1 MKFQMIHEVRDR
13 IHVRCLSAKGVL
25 FRGFDA
31 RQGAV
36 ILSRL
41 ERISGVYKVK
51 LYSASGE
58 VAITFAPDKRA
69 SLRPILLDTLA
80 YLDPNDPGLQ
90 KSSKHQADA
99 LILNRTYRNR
109 LISHVTRH
117 FACKWFLPMP
127 VRMLRAW
134 YHTLGFIRKG
144 VKSLLSGKLDVPVL
158 DATAI
163 TAAMLQNDLGTAG
176 SIMLLLGIG
185 DILEEWT
192 LKKSVHDLASHMSI
206 NVDTAWKVL
215 ENGTEIEVPLTE
227 VEKGD
232 VISVKMGSTIPLDGL
247 VTGGEALVNQA
258 SMTGESMPVRK
269 TVDGTVFAGT
279 VVEDGEIC
287 IRVTGTVG
295 DTRFD
300 RIVKI
305 IEDSEA
311 FKSNLEG
318 RANHLADRLVPWCLG
333 GTLLTYLITRNVM
346 KAMAVLMVD
355 FSCAL
360 KLSMPL
366 AVLSAMR
373 ECSTY
378 KITVKGGK
386 FLEAVAEADTI
397 VFDKTGTL
405 TKAQPTVAKIVSFND
420 QSEDELLRI
429 AACLEEHFPHS
440 MAKAVVREAV
450 NRNLVHEELHS
461 KVEYIVAHGIS
472 SKIGEKHIVIG
483 SYHFVFEDENATI
496 PEGKKEIFE
505 QLPEQY
511 SHLYM
516 AIDGVLVAVICIED
530 PLRPEAVEVIAKL
543 KKLGISKVVMMTG
556 DSDRVAS
563 AIAKKVGVDEYH
575 SEVLPED
582 KASFVEAEK
591 NAGRKVIMVGDGIND
606 SPALS
611 AADVGIAISDG
622 AEIAREIADVTVGAD
637 DLHELVT
644 LKKISN
650 GLMERIHRNYRL
662 IVGINTSLI
671 VLGVAGAFPPTTS
684 ALLHNTSTLLISL
697 KSMNNLLDE
706 KEEVTEENVAE
717 AFA

>member
-300 RIVKI
+300 RIVKM

-405 TKAQPTVAKIVSFND
+405 TLAKPKVADVICFDGYSRETV
-420 QSEDELLRI
+420 LRY

-440 MAKAVVREAV
+440 VANAIVRQAADEGIT
-450 NRNLVHEELHS
+450 HDELHS
-461 KVEYIVAHGIS
+461 KVEYIVAHGIAS
-472 SKIGEKHIVIG
+472 RVGDKRIVIG
-483 SYHFVFEDENATI
+483 SHHFIFEDEHCRV
-496 PEGKKEIFE
+496 PEGQEDLFE
-505 QLPEQY
+505 SRSPAY
-511 SHLYM
+511 SHVFMALNGVLM
-516 AIDGVLVAVICIED
+516 AIICISD
-530 PLRPEAVEVIAKL
+530 PLRPEAVEVMKAL
-543 KKLGISKVVMMTG
+543 RRVGFQNLVMMTG
-556 DSDRVAS
+556 DSKRTAENVAATLELDRFYA
-563 AIAKKVGVDEYH
+563 
-575 SEVLPED
+575 EVLPEE
-582 KASFVEAEK
+582 KAQFVKAAKAE
-591 NAGRKVIMVGDGIND
+591 GHRVVMVGDGIND

-611 AADVGIAISDG
+611 EADAGIAIAEG
-622 AEIAREIADVTVGAD
+622 ADIAREIADITISAR
-637 DLHELVT
+637 DLHQ
-644 LKKISN
+644 
-650 GLMERIHRNYRL
+650 L
-662 IVGINTSLI
+662 IVLKELSNLLMKRVNFNYDFVVSFNAALI
-671 VLGVAGAFPPTTS
+671 ALGVAGILPPATT
-684 ALLHNTSTLLISL
+684 ALLHNGSTIALSL
-697 KSMNNLLDE
+697 HSMTNL
-706 KEEVTEENVAE
+706 KKYV
-717 AFA
+717 

>member
-1 MKFQMIHEVRDR
+1 MIHEVRDR

-134 YHTLGFIRKG
+134 DHTLGFIRKG

-405 TKAQPTVAKIVSFND
+405 TLAKPKVADVICFDGYSRETV
-420 QSEDELLRI
+420 LRY

-440 MAKAVVREAV
+440 VANAIVRQAADEGIT
-450 NRNLVHEELHS
+450 HDELHS
-461 KVEYIVAHGIS
+461 KVEYIVAHGIAS
-472 SKIGEKHIVIG
+472 RVGDKRIVIG
-483 SYHFVFEDENATI
+483 SHHFIFEDEHCRV
-496 PEGKKEIFE
+496 PEGQEDLFE
-505 QLPEQY
+505 SRSPAY
-511 SHLYM
+511 SHVFMALNGVLM
-516 AIDGVLVAVICIED
+516 AIICISD
-530 PLRPEAVEVIAKL
+530 PLRPEAVEVMKAL
-543 KKLGISKVVMMTG
+543 RRVGFQNLVMMTG
-556 DSDRVAS
+556 DSKRTAENVAATLELDRFYA
-563 AIAKKVGVDEYH
+563 
-575 SEVLPED
+575 EVLPEE
-582 KASFVEAEK
+582 KAQFVKAAKAE
-591 NAGRKVIMVGDGIND
+591 GHRVVMVGDGIND

-611 AADVGIAISDG
+611 EADAGIAIAEG
-622 AEIAREIADVTVGAD
+622 ADIAREIADITISAR
-637 DLHELVT
+637 DLHQ
-644 LKKISN
+644 
-650 GLMERIHRNYRL
+650 L
-662 IVGINTSLI
+662 IVLKELSNLLMKRVNFNYDFVVSFNAALI
-671 VLGVAGAFPPTTS
+671 ALGVAGILPPATT
-684 ALLHNTSTLLISL
+684 ALLHNGSTIALSL
-697 KSMNNLLDE
+697 HSMTNL
-706 KEEVTEENVAE
+706 KKFV
-717 AFA
+717 

>member
-227 VEKGD
+227 VKKGD

-405 TKAQPTVAKIVSFND
+405 TLAKPKVADVICFDGYSRETV
-420 QSEDELLRI
+420 LRY

-440 MAKAVVREAV
+440 VANAIVRQAADEGIT
-450 NRNLVHEELHS
+450 HDELHS
-461 KVEYIVAHGIS
+461 KVEYIVAHGIAS
-472 SKIGEKHIVIG
+472 RVGDKRIVIG
-483 SYHFVFEDENATI
+483 SHHFIFEDEHCRV
-496 PEGKKEIFE
+496 PEGQEDLFE
-505 QLPEQY
+505 SRSPAY
-511 SHLYM
+511 SHVFMALNGVLM
-516 AIDGVLVAVICIED
+516 AIICISD
-530 PLRPEAVEVIAKL
+530 PLRPEAVEVMKAL
-543 KKLGISKVVMMTG
+543 RRVGFQNLVMMTG
-556 DSDRVAS
+556 DSKRTAENVAATLELDRFYA
-563 AIAKKVGVDEYH
+563 
-575 SEVLPED
+575 EVLPEE
-582 KASFVEAEK
+582 KAQFVKAAKAE
-591 NAGRKVIMVGDGIND
+591 GHRVVMVGDGIND

-611 AADVGIAISDG
+611 EADAGIAIAEG
-622 AEIAREIADVTVGAD
+622 ADIAREIADITISAR
-637 DLHELVT
+637 DLHQ
-644 LKKISN
+644 
-650 GLMERIHRNYRL
+650 L
-662 IVGINTSLI
+662 IVLKELSNLLMKRVNFNYDFVVSFNAALI
-671 VLGVAGAFPPTTS
+671 ALGVAGILPPATT
-684 ALLHNTSTLLISL
+684 ALLHNGSTIALSL
-697 KSMNNLLDE
+697 HSMTNL
-706 KEEVTEENVAE
+706 KKFV
-717 AFA
+717 

>member
-13 IHVRCLSAKGVL
+13 IHVRCLSAKGVV

-69 SLRPILLDTLA
+69 FLRPILLDTLA

-158 DATAI
+158 DAAAI

-300 RIVKI
+300 RIVKM

-405 TKAQPTVAKIVSFND
+405 TLAKPKVADVICFDGYSRETV
-420 QSEDELLRI
+420 LRY

-440 MAKAVVREAV
+440 VANAIVRQAADEGIT
-450 NRNLVHEELHS
+450 HDELHS
-461 KVEYIVAHGIS
+461 KVEYIVAHGIAS
-472 SKIGEKHIVIG
+472 RVGDKRIVIG
-483 SYHFVFEDENATI
+483 SHHFIFEDEHCRV
-496 PEGKKEIFE
+496 PEGQEDLFE
-505 QLPEQY
+505 SRSPAY
-511 SHLYM
+511 SHVFMALNGVLM
-516 AIDGVLVAVICIED
+516 AIICISD
-530 PLRPEAVEVIAKL
+530 PLRPEAVEVMKAL
-543 KKLGISKVVMMTG
+543 RRVGFQDLVMMTG
-556 DSDRVAS
+556 DSKRTAENVA
-563 AIAKKVGVDEYH
+563 ATLGLDQFYA
-575 SEVLPED
+575 EVLPEE
-582 KASFVEAEK
+582 KAQFVKAAK
-591 NAGRKVIMVGDGIND
+591 ADGHRVVMVGDGIND

-611 AADVGIAISDG
+611 EADAGIAIAEG
-622 AEIAREIADVTVGAD
+622 ADIAREIADITISAR
-637 DLHELVT
+637 DLHQ
-644 LKKISN
+644 
-650 GLMERIHRNYRL
+650 L
-662 IVGINTSLI
+662 IVLKELSNLLMKRVNFNYDFVVSFNAALI
-671 VLGVAGAFPPTTS
+671 ALGVAGILPPATT
-684 ALLHNTSTLLISL
+684 ALLHNGSTIALSL
-697 KSMNNLLDE
+697 HSMTNL
-706 KEEVTEENVAE
+706 KEFV
-717 AFA
+717 

>member
-1 MKFQMIHEVRDR
+1 MIHEVRDR

-378 KITVKGGK
+378 TITVKGGK

-405 TKAQPTVAKIVSFND
+405 TLAKPKVADVICFDGYSRETV
-420 QSEDELLRI
+420 LRY

-440 MAKAVVREAV
+440 VANAIVRQAADEGIT
-450 NRNLVHEELHS
+450 HDELHS
-461 KVEYIVAHGIS
+461 KVEYIVAHGIAS
-472 SKIGEKHIVIG
+472 RVGDKRIVIG
-483 SYHFVFEDENATI
+483 SHHFIFEDEHCRV
-496 PEGKKEIFE
+496 PEGQEDLFE
-505 QLPEQY
+505 SRSPAY
-511 SHLYM
+511 SHVFMALNGVLM
-516 AIDGVLVAVICIED
+516 AIICISD
-530 PLRPEAVEVIAKL
+530 PLRPEAVEVMKAL
-543 KKLGISKVVMMTG
+543 RRVGFQNLVMMTG
-556 DSDRVAS
+556 DSKRTAENVAATLELDRFYA
-563 AIAKKVGVDEYH
+563 
-575 SEVLPED
+575 EVLPEE
-582 KASFVEAEK
+582 KAQFVKAAKAE
-591 NAGRKVIMVGDGIND
+591 GHRVVMVGDGIND

-611 AADVGIAISDG
+611 EADAGIAIAEG
-622 AEIAREIADVTVGAD
+622 ADIAREIADITISAR
-637 DLHELVT
+637 DLHQ
-644 LKKISN
+644 
-650 GLMERIHRNYRL
+650 L
-662 IVGINTSLI
+662 IVLKELSNLLMKRVNFNYDFVVSFNAALI
-671 VLGVAGAFPPTTS
+671 ALGVAGILPPATT
-684 ALLHNTSTLLISL
+684 ALLHNGSTIALSL
-697 KSMNNLLDE
+697 HSMTNL
-706 KEEVTEENVAE
+706 KKFV
-717 AFA
+717 

>member
-192 LKKSVHDLASHMSI
+192 LKKSIHDLASHMSI

-405 TKAQPTVAKIVSFND
+405 TLAKPKVADVICFDGYSRETV
-420 QSEDELLRI
+420 LRY

-440 MAKAVVREAV
+440 VANAIVRQAADEGIT
-450 NRNLVHEELHS
+450 HDELHS
-461 KVEYIVAHGIS
+461 KVEYIVAHGIAS
-472 SKIGEKHIVIG
+472 RVGDKRIVIG
-483 SYHFVFEDENATI
+483 SHHFIFEDEHCRV
-496 PEGKKEIFE
+496 PEGQEDLFE
-505 QLPEQY
+505 SRSPAY
-511 SHLYM
+511 SHVFMALNGVLM
-516 AIDGVLVAVICIED
+516 AIICISD
-530 PLRPEAVEVIAKL
+530 PLRPEAVEVMKAL
-543 KKLGISKVVMMTG
+543 RRVGFQNLVMMTG
-556 DSDRVAS
+556 DSKRTAENVAATLELDRFYA
-563 AIAKKVGVDEYH
+563 
-575 SEVLPED
+575 EVLPEE
-582 KASFVEAEK
+582 KAQFVKAAKAE
-591 NAGRKVIMVGDGIND
+591 GHRVVMVGDGIND

-611 AADVGIAISDG
+611 EADAGIAIAEG
-622 AEIAREIADVTVGAD
+622 ADIAREIADITISAR
-637 DLHELVT
+637 DLHQ
-644 LKKISN
+644 
-650 GLMERIHRNYRL
+650 L
-662 IVGINTSLI
+662 IVLKELSNLLMKRVNFNYDFVVSFNAALI
-671 VLGVAGAFPPTTS
+671 ALGVAGILPPATT
-684 ALLHNTSTLLISL
+684 ALLHNGSTIALSL
-697 KSMNNLLDE
+697 HSMTNL
-706 KEEVTEENVAE
+706 KKFV
-717 AFA
+717 

>member
-279 VVEDGEIC
+279 VLEDGEIC

-405 TKAQPTVAKIVSFND
+405 TLAKPKVADVVCFDGYSRETV
-420 QSEDELLRI
+420 LRY

-440 MAKAVVREAV
+440 VANAIVRQAADEGIT
-450 NRNLVHEELHS
+450 HDELHS
-461 KVEYIVAHGIS
+461 KVEYIVAHGIAS
-472 SKIGEKHIVIG
+472 RVGDKRIVIG
-483 SYHFVFEDENATI
+483 SHHFIFEDEHCRV
-496 PEGKKEIFE
+496 PEGQEDLFE
-505 QLPEQY
+505 SRSPAY
-511 SHLYM
+511 SHVFMALNGVLM
-516 AIDGVLVAVICIED
+516 AIICISD
-530 PLRPEAVEVIAKL
+530 PLRPEAVEVMKAL
-543 KKLGISKVVMMTG
+543 RRVGFQNLVMMTG
-556 DSDRVAS
+556 DSKRTAENVAATLELDRFYA
-563 AIAKKVGVDEYH
+563 
-575 SEVLPED
+575 EVLPEE
-582 KASFVEAEK
+582 KAQFVKAAKAE
-591 NAGRKVIMVGDGIND
+591 GHRVVMVGDGIND

-611 AADVGIAISDG
+611 EADAGIAIAEG
-622 AEIAREIADVTVGAD
+622 ADIAREIADITISAR
-637 DLHELVT
+637 DLHQ
-644 LKKISN
+644 
-650 GLMERIHRNYRL
+650 L
-662 IVGINTSLI
+662 IVLKELSNLLMKRVNFNYDFVVSFNAALI
-671 VLGVAGAFPPTTS
+671 ALGVAGILPPATT
-684 ALLHNTSTLLISL
+684 ALLHNGSTIALSL
-697 KSMNNLLDE
+697 HSMTNL
-706 KEEVTEENVAE
+706 KKFV
-717 AFA
+717 

>member
-405 TKAQPTVAKIVSFND
+405 TLAKPKVADVICFDGYSRETV
-420 QSEDELLRI
+420 LRY

-440 MAKAVVREAV
+440 VANAIVRQAADEGIT
-450 NRNLVHEELHS
+450 HDELHG
-461 KVEYIVAHGIS
+461 KVEYIVAHGIAS
-472 SKIGEKHIVIG
+472 RVGDKRIVIG
-483 SYHFVFEDENATI
+483 SHHFIFEDEHCRV
-496 PEGKKEIFE
+496 PEGQEDLFE
-505 QLPEQY
+505 SRSPAY
-511 SHLYM
+511 SHVFMALNGVLM
-516 AIDGVLVAVICIED
+516 AIICISD
-530 PLRPEAVEVIAKL
+530 PLRPEAVEVMKAL
-543 KKLGISKVVMMTG
+543 RRVGFQNLVMMTG
-556 DSDRVAS
+556 DSKRTAENVAATLELDRFYA
-563 AIAKKVGVDEYH
+563 
-575 SEVLPED
+575 EVLPEE
-582 KASFVEAEK
+582 KAQFVKAAKAE
-591 NAGRKVIMVGDGIND
+591 GHRVVMVGDGIND

-611 AADVGIAISDG
+611 EADAGIAIAEG
-622 AEIAREIADVTVGAD
+622 ADIAREIADITISAR
-637 DLHELVT
+637 DLHQ
-644 LKKISN
+644 
-650 GLMERIHRNYRL
+650 L
-662 IVGINTSLI
+662 IVLKELSNLLMKRVNFNYDFVVSFNAALI
-671 VLGVAGAFPPTTS
+671 ALGVAGILPPATT
-684 ALLHNTSTLLISL
+684 ALLHNGSTIALSL
-697 KSMNNLLDE
+697 HSMTNL
-706 KEEVTEENVAE
+706 KKFV
-717 AFA
+717 

>member
-99 LILNRTYRNR
+99 LIPNRTYRNR

-300 RIVKI
+300 RIVKM

-405 TKAQPTVAKIVSFND
+405 TLAKPKVADVICFDGYSRETV
-420 QSEDELLRI
+420 LRY

-440 MAKAVVREAV
+440 VANAIVRQAADEGIT
-450 NRNLVHEELHS
+450 HDELHS
-461 KVEYIVAHGIS
+461 KVEYIVAHGIAS
-472 SKIGEKHIVIG
+472 RVGDKRIVIG
-483 SYHFVFEDENATI
+483 SHHFIFEDEHCRV
-496 PEGKKEIFE
+496 PEGQEDLFE
-505 QLPEQY
+505 SRSPAY
-511 SHLYM
+511 SHVFMALNGVLM
-516 AIDGVLVAVICIED
+516 AIICISD
-530 PLRPEAVEVIAKL
+530 PLRPEAVEVMKAL
-543 KKLGISKVVMMTG
+543 RRVGFQNLVMMTG
-556 DSDRVAS
+556 DSKRTAENVA
-563 AIAKKVGVDEYH
+563 ATLELDQFYA
-575 SEVLPED
+575 EVLPEE
-582 KASFVEAEK
+582 KAQFVKAAKAE
-591 NAGRKVIMVGDGIND
+591 GHRVVMVGDGIND

-611 AADVGIAISDG
+611 EADAGIAIAEG
-622 AEIAREIADVTVGAD
+622 ADIAREIADITISAR
-637 DLHELVT
+637 DLHQ
-644 LKKISN
+644 
-650 GLMERIHRNYRL
+650 L
-662 IVGINTSLI
+662 IVLKELSNLLMKRVNFNYDFVVSFNAALI
-671 VLGVAGAFPPTTS
+671 ALGVAGILPPATT
-684 ALLHNTSTLLISL
+684 ALLHNGSTIALSL
-697 KSMNNLLDE
+697 HSMTNL
-706 KEEVTEENVAE
+706 KKFV
-717 AFA
+717 

>member
-405 TKAQPTVAKIVSFND
+405 TLAKPKVADVICFDGYSRETV
-420 QSEDELLRI
+420 LRY

-440 MAKAVVREAV
+440 VANAIVRQAADEGIT
-450 NRNLVHEELHS
+450 HDELHS
-461 KVEYIVAHGIS
+461 KVEYIVAHGIAS
-472 SKIGEKHIVIG
+472 RVGDKRIVIG
-483 SYHFVFEDENATI
+483 SHHFIFEDEHCRV
-496 PEGKKEIFE
+496 PEGQEDLFE
-505 QLPEQY
+505 SGSPAY
-511 SHLYM
+511 SHVFMALNGVLM
-516 AIDGVLVAVICIED
+516 AIICISD
-530 PLRPEAVEVIAKL
+530 PLRPEAVEVMKAL
-543 KKLGISKVVMMTG
+543 RRVGFQNLVMMTG
-556 DSDRVAS
+556 DSKRTAENVAATLELDRFYA
-563 AIAKKVGVDEYH
+563 
-575 SEVLPED
+575 EVLPEE
-582 KASFVEAEK
+582 KAQFVKAAKAE
-591 NAGRKVIMVGDGIND
+591 GHRVVMVGDGIND

-611 AADVGIAISDG
+611 EADAGIAIAEG
-622 AEIAREIADVTVGAD
+622 ADIAREIADITISAR
-637 DLHELVT
+637 DLHQ
-644 LKKISN
+644 
-650 GLMERIHRNYRL
+650 L
-662 IVGINTSLI
+662 IVLKELSNLLMKRVNFNYDFVVSFNAALI
-671 VLGVAGAFPPTTS
+671 ALGVAGILPPATT
-684 ALLHNTSTLLISL
+684 ALLHNGSTIALSL
-697 KSMNNLLDE
+697 HSMTNL
-706 KEEVTEENVAE
+706 KKFV
-717 AFA
+717 

>member
-1 MKFQMIHEVRDR
+1 MIHEVRDR

-405 TKAQPTVAKIVSFND
+405 TLAKPKVADVICFDGYSRETV
-420 QSEDELLRI
+420 LRY

-440 MAKAVVREAV
+440 VANAIVRQAADEGIT
-450 NRNLVHEELHS
+450 HDELHS
-461 KVEYIVAHGIS
+461 KVEYIVAHGIAS
-472 SKIGEKHIVIG
+472 RVGDKRIVIG
-483 SYHFVFEDENATI
+483 SHHFIFEDEHCRV
-496 PEGKKEIFE
+496 PEGQEDLFE
-505 QLPEQY
+505 SRSPAY
-511 SHLYM
+511 SHVFMALNGVLM
-516 AIDGVLVAVICIED
+516 AIICISD
-530 PLRPEAVEVIAKL
+530 PLRPEAVEVMKAL
-543 KKLGISKVVMMTG
+543 RRVGFQNLVMMTG
-556 DSDRVAS
+556 DSKRTAENVAATLELDRFYA
-563 AIAKKVGVDEYH
+563 
-575 SEVLPED
+575 EVLPEE
-582 KASFVEAEK
+582 KAQFVKAAKAE
-591 NAGRKVIMVGDGIND
+591 GHRVVMVGDGIND

-611 AADVGIAISDG
+611 EADAGIAIAEG
-622 AEIAREIADVTVGAD
+622 ADIAREIADITISAR
-637 DLHELVT
+637 DLHQ
-644 LKKISN
+644 
-650 GLMERIHRNYRL
+650 L
-662 IVGINTSLI
+662 IVLKELSNLLMKRVNFNYDFVVSFNAALI
-671 VLGVAGAFPPTTS
+671 ALGVAGILPPATT
-684 ALLHNTSTLLISL
+684 ALLHNESTIALSL
-697 KSMNNLLDE
+697 HSMTNL
-706 KEEVTEENVAE
+706 KKFV
-717 AFA
+717 

>member
-1 MKFQMIHEVRDR
+1 MIHEVRDR

-405 TKAQPTVAKIVSFND
+405 TLAKLKVADVICFDGYSRETV
-420 QSEDELLRI
+420 LRY

-440 MAKAVVREAV
+440 VANAIVRQAADEGIT
-450 NRNLVHEELHS
+450 HDELHS
-461 KVEYIVAHGIS
+461 KVEYIVAHGIAS
-472 SKIGEKHIVIG
+472 RVGDKRIVIG
-483 SYHFVFEDENATI
+483 SHHFIFEDEHCRV
-496 PEGKKEIFE
+496 PEGQEDLFE
-505 QLPEQY
+505 SRSPAY
-511 SHLYM
+511 SHVFMALNGVLM
-516 AIDGVLVAVICIED
+516 AIICISD
-530 PLRPEAVEVIAKL
+530 PLRPEAVEVMKAL
-543 KKLGISKVVMMTG
+543 RRVGFQNLVMMTG
-556 DSDRVAS
+556 DSKRTAENVAATLELDRFYA
-563 AIAKKVGVDEYH
+563 
-575 SEVLPED
+575 EVLPEE
-582 KASFVEAEK
+582 KAQFVKAAKAE
-591 NAGRKVIMVGDGIND
+591 GHRVVMVGDGIND

-611 AADVGIAISDG
+611 EADAGIAIAEG
-622 AEIAREIADVTVGAD
+622 ADIAREIADITISAR
-637 DLHELVT
+637 DLHQ
-644 LKKISN
+644 
-650 GLMERIHRNYRL
+650 L
-662 IVGINTSLI
+662 IVLKELSNLLMKRVNFNYDFVVSFNAALI
-671 VLGVAGAFPPTTS
+671 ALGVAGILPPATT
-684 ALLHNTSTLLISL
+684 ALLHNGSTIALSL
-697 KSMNNLLDE
+697 HSMTNL
-706 KEEVTEENVAE
+706 KKFV
-717 AFA
+717 

>member
-405 TKAQPTVAKIVSFND
+405 TLAKPKVADVICFDGYSRETV
-420 QSEDELLRI
+420 LRY

-440 MAKAVVREAV
+440 VANAIVRQAADEGIT
-450 NRNLVHEELHS
+450 HDELHS
-461 KVEYIVAHGIS
+461 KVEYIVAHGIAS
-472 SKIGEKHIVIG
+472 RVGDKRIVIG
-483 SYHFVFEDENATI
+483 SHHFIFEDEHCRV
-496 PEGKKEIFE
+496 PEGQEDLFE
-505 QLPEQY
+505 SRSPAY
-511 SHLYM
+511 SHVFMALNGVLM
-516 AIDGVLVAVICIED
+516 AIICISD
-530 PLRPEAVEVIAKL
+530 PLRPEAVEVMKAL
-543 KKLGISKVVMMTG
+543 RRVGFQNLVMMTG
-556 DSDRVAS
+556 DSKRTAENVA
-563 AIAKKVGVDEYH
+563 ATLELDQFYA
-575 SEVLPED
+575 EVLPEE
-582 KASFVEAEK
+582 KAQFVKAAKAE
-591 NAGRKVIMVGDGIND
+591 GHRVVMVGDGIND

-611 AADVGIAISDG
+611 EADAGIAIAEG
-622 AEIAREIADVTVGAD
+622 ADIAREIADITISAR
-637 DLHELVT
+637 DLHQ
-644 LKKISN
+644 
-650 GLMERIHRNYRL
+650 L
-662 IVGINTSLI
+662 IVLKELSNLLMKRVNFNYDFVVSFNAALI
-671 VLGVAGAFPPTTS
+671 ALGVAGILPPATT
-684 ALLHNTSTLLISL
+684 ALLHNGSTIALSL
-697 KSMNNLLDE
+697 HSMTNL
-706 KEEVTEENVAE
+706 KKFV
-717 AFA
+717 

>member
-1 MKFQMIHEVRDR
+1 MIHEVRDR

-192 LKKSVHDLASHMSI
+192 LKKSLHDLASHMSI

-405 TKAQPTVAKIVSFND
+405 TLAKPKVADVICFDGYSRETV
-420 QSEDELLRI
+420 LRY

-440 MAKAVVREAV
+440 VANAIVRQAADEGIT
-450 NRNLVHEELHS
+450 HDELHS
-461 KVEYIVAHGIS
+461 KVEYIVAHGIAS
-472 SKIGEKHIVIG
+472 RVGDKRIVIG
-483 SYHFVFEDENATI
+483 SHHFIFEDEHCRV
-496 PEGKKEIFE
+496 PEGQEDLFE
-505 QLPEQY
+505 SRSPAY
-511 SHLYM
+511 SHVFMALNGVLM
-516 AIDGVLVAVICIED
+516 AIICISD
-530 PLRPEAVEVIAKL
+530 PLRPEAVEVMKAL
-543 KKLGISKVVMMTG
+543 RRVGFQNLVMMTG
-556 DSDRVAS
+556 DSKRTAENVAATLELDRFYA
-563 AIAKKVGVDEYH
+563 
-575 SEVLPED
+575 EVLPEE
-582 KASFVEAEK
+582 KAQFVKAAKAE
-591 NAGRKVIMVGDGIND
+591 GHRVVMVGDGIND

-611 AADVGIAISDG
+611 EADAGIAIAEG
-622 AEIAREIADVTVGAD
+622 ADIAREIADITISAR
-637 DLHELVT
+637 DLHQ
-644 LKKISN
+644 
-650 GLMERIHRNYRL
+650 L
-662 IVGINTSLI
+662 IVLKELSNLLMKRVNFNYDFVVSFNAALI
-671 VLGVAGAFPPTTS
+671 ALGVAGILPPATT
-684 ALLHNTSTLLISL
+684 ALLHNGSTIALSL
-697 KSMNNLLDE
+697 HSMTNL
-706 KEEVTEENVAE
+706 KKFV
-717 AFA
+717 

>member
-192 LKKSVHDLASHMSI
+192 LKKSVHDLASHMSV

-279 VVEDGEIC
+279 VLEDGEIC

-405 TKAQPTVAKIVSFND
+405 TLAKPKVADVICFDGYSRETV
-420 QSEDELLRI
+420 LRY

-440 MAKAVVREAV
+440 VANAIVRQAADEGIT
-450 NRNLVHEELHS
+450 HDELHS
-461 KVEYIVAHGIS
+461 KVEYIVAHGIAS
-472 SKIGEKHIVIG
+472 RVGDKRIVIG
-483 SYHFVFEDENATI
+483 SHHFIFEDEHCRV
-496 PEGKKEIFE
+496 PEGQEDLFE
-505 QLPEQY
+505 SRSPAY
-511 SHLYM
+511 SHVFMALNGVLM
-516 AIDGVLVAVICIED
+516 AIICISD
-530 PLRPEAVEVIAKL
+530 PLRPEAVEVMKAL
-543 KKLGISKVVMMTG
+543 RRVGFQNLVMMTG
-556 DSDRVAS
+556 DSKRTAENVAATLELDRFYA
-563 AIAKKVGVDEYH
+563 
-575 SEVLPED
+575 EVLPEE
-582 KASFVEAEK
+582 KAQFVKAAKAE
-591 NAGRKVIMVGDGIND
+591 GHRVVMVGDGIND

-611 AADVGIAISDG
+611 EADAGIAIAEG
-622 AEIAREIADVTVGAD
+622 ADIAREIADITISAR
-637 DLHELVT
+637 DLHQ
-644 LKKISN
+644 
-650 GLMERIHRNYRL
+650 L
-662 IVGINTSLI
+662 IVLKELSNLLMKRVNFNYDFVVSFNAALI
-671 VLGVAGAFPPTTS
+671 ALGVAGILPPATT
-684 ALLHNTSTLLISL
+684 ALLHNGSTIALSL
-697 KSMNNLLDE
+697 HSMTNL
-706 KEEVTEENVAE
+706 KKFV
-717 AFA
+717 

>member
-405 TKAQPTVAKIVSFND
+405 TLAKPKVADVICFDGYSRETV
-420 QSEDELLRI
+420 LRY

-440 MAKAVVREAV
+440 VANAIVRQAADEGIT
-450 NRNLVHEELHS
+450 HDELHS
-461 KVEYIVAHGIS
+461 KVEYIVAHGIAS
-472 SKIGEKHIVIG
+472 RVGDKRIVIG
-483 SYHFVFEDENATI
+483 SHHFIFEDEHCRV
-496 PEGKKEIFE
+496 PEGQEDLFE
-505 QLPEQY
+505 SRSPAY
-511 SHLYM
+511 SHVFMALNGVLM
-516 AIDGVLVAVICIED
+516 AIICISD
-530 PLRPEAVEVIAKL
+530 PLRPEAVEVMKAL
-543 KKLGISKVVMMTG
+543 RRVGFQNLVMMTG
-556 DSDRVAS
+556 DSKRTAENVAATLELDRFYA
-563 AIAKKVGVDEYH
+563 
-575 SEVLPED
+575 EVLPEE
-582 KASFVEAEK
+582 KAQFVKAAKAE
-591 NAGRKVIMVGDGIND
+591 GPRVVMVGDGIND

-611 AADVGIAISDG
+611 EADAGIAIAEG
-622 AEIAREIADVTVGAD
+622 ADIAREIADITISAR
-637 DLHELVT
+637 DLHQ
-644 LKKISN
+644 
-650 GLMERIHRNYRL
+650 L
-662 IVGINTSLI
+662 IVLKELSNLLMKRVNFNYDFVVSFNAALI
-671 VLGVAGAFPPTTS
+671 ALGVAGILPPATT
-684 ALLHNTSTLLISL
+684 ALLHNGSTIALSL
-697 KSMNNLLDE
+697 HSMTNL
-706 KEEVTEENVAE
+706 KKFV
-717 AFA
+717 

>member
-1 MKFQMIHEVRDR
+1 MIHEVRDR

-206 NVDTAWKVL
+206 NVDAAWKVL

-405 TKAQPTVAKIVSFND
+405 TLAKPKVADVICFDGYSRETV
-420 QSEDELLRI
+420 LRY

-440 MAKAVVREAV
+440 VANAIVRQAADEGIT
-450 NRNLVHEELHS
+450 HDELHS
-461 KVEYIVAHGIS
+461 KVEYIVAHGIAS
-472 SKIGEKHIVIG
+472 RVGDKRIVIG
-483 SYHFVFEDENATI
+483 SHHFIFEDEHCRV
-496 PEGKKEIFE
+496 PEGQEDLFE
-505 QLPEQY
+505 SRSPAY
-511 SHLYM
+511 SHVFMALNGVLM
-516 AIDGVLVAVICIED
+516 AIICISD
-530 PLRPEAVEVIAKL
+530 PLRPEAVEVMKAL
-543 KKLGISKVVMMTG
+543 RRVGFQNLVMMTG
-556 DSDRVAS
+556 DSKRTAENVAATLELDRFYA
-563 AIAKKVGVDEYH
+563 
-575 SEVLPED
+575 EVLPEE
-582 KASFVEAEK
+582 KAQFVKAAKAE
-591 NAGRKVIMVGDGIND
+591 GHRVVMVGDGIND

-611 AADVGIAISDG
+611 EADAGIAIAEG
-622 AEIAREIADVTVGAD
+622 ADIAREIADITISAR
-637 DLHELVT
+637 DLHQ
-644 LKKISN
+644 
-650 GLMERIHRNYRL
+650 L
-662 IVGINTSLI
+662 IVLKELSNLLMKRVNFNYDFVVSFNAALI
-671 VLGVAGAFPPTTS
+671 ALGVAGILPPATT
-684 ALLHNTSTLLISL
+684 ALLHNGSTIALSL
-697 KSMNNLLDE
+697 HSMTNL
-706 KEEVTEENVAE
+706 KKFV
-717 AFA
+717 

>member
-279 VVEDGEIC
+279 VLEDGEIC

-318 RANHLADRLVPWCLG
+318 RANHLADRLVSWCLG

-405 TKAQPTVAKIVSFND
+405 TLAKPKVADVICFDGYSRETV
-420 QSEDELLRI
+420 LRY

-440 MAKAVVREAV
+440 VANAIVRQAADEGIT
-450 NRNLVHEELHS
+450 HDELHS
-461 KVEYIVAHGIS
+461 KVEYIVAHGIAS
-472 SKIGEKHIVIG
+472 RVGDKRIVIG
-483 SYHFVFEDENATI
+483 SHHFIFEDEHCRV
-496 PEGKKEIFE
+496 PEGQEDLFE
-505 QLPEQY
+505 SRSPAY
-511 SHLYM
+511 SHVFMALNGVLM
-516 AIDGVLVAVICIED
+516 AIICISD
-530 PLRPEAVEVIAKL
+530 PLRPEAVEVMKAL
-543 KKLGISKVVMMTG
+543 RRVGFQNLVMMTG
-556 DSDRVAS
+556 DSKRTAENVAATLELDRFYA
-563 AIAKKVGVDEYH
+563 
-575 SEVLPED
+575 EVLPEE
-582 KASFVEAEK
+582 KAQFVKAAKAE
-591 NAGRKVIMVGDGIND
+591 GHRVVMVGDGIND

-611 AADVGIAISDG
+611 EADAGIAIAEG
-622 AEIAREIADVTVGAD
+622 ADIAREIADITISAR
-637 DLHELVT
+637 DLHQ
-644 LKKISN
+644 
-650 GLMERIHRNYRL
+650 L
-662 IVGINTSLI
+662 IVLKELSNLLMKRVNFNYDFVVSFNAALI
-671 VLGVAGAFPPTTS
+671 ALGVAGILPPATT
-684 ALLHNTSTLLISL
+684 ALLHNGSTIALSL
-697 KSMNNLLDE
+697 HSMTNL
-706 KEEVTEENVAE
+706 KKFV
-717 AFA
+717 

>member
-1 MKFQMIHEVRDR
+1 MIHEVRDR

-144 VKSLLSGKLDVPVL
+144 VKSFLSGKLDVPVL

-300 RIVKI
+300 RIVKM

-405 TKAQPTVAKIVSFND
+405 TLAKPKVADVICFDGYSRETV
-420 QSEDELLRI
+420 LRY

-440 MAKAVVREAV
+440 VANAIVRQAADEGIT
-450 NRNLVHEELHS
+450 HDELHS
-461 KVEYIVAHGIS
+461 KVEYIVAHGIAS
-472 SKIGEKHIVIG
+472 RVGDKRIVIG
-483 SYHFVFEDENATI
+483 SHHFIFEDEHCRV
-496 PEGKKEIFE
+496 PEGQEDLFE
-505 QLPEQY
+505 SRSPAY
-511 SHLYM
+511 SHVFMALNGVLM
-516 AIDGVLVAVICIED
+516 AIICISD
-530 PLRPEAVEVIAKL
+530 PLRPEAVEVMKAL
-543 KKLGISKVVMMTG
+543 RRVGFQNLVMMTG
-556 DSDRVAS
+556 DSKRTAENVA
-563 AIAKKVGVDEYH
+563 ATLELDQFYA
-575 SEVLPED
+575 EVLPEE
-582 KASFVEAEK
+582 KAQFVKAAKAE
-591 NAGRKVIMVGDGIND
+591 GHRVVMVGDGIND

-611 AADVGIAISDG
+611 EADAGIAIAEG
-622 AEIAREIADVTVGAD
+622 ADIAREIADITISAR
-637 DLHELVT
+637 DLHQ
-644 LKKISN
+644 
-650 GLMERIHRNYRL
+650 L
-662 IVGINTSLI
+662 IVLKELSNLLMKRVNFNYDFVVSFNAALI
-671 VLGVAGAFPPTTS
+671 ALGVAGILPPATT
-684 ALLHNTSTLLISL
+684 ALLHNGSTIALSL
-697 KSMNNLLDE
+697 HSMTNL
-706 KEEVTEENVAE
+706 KKFV
-717 AFA
+717 

>member
-1 MKFQMIHEVRDR
+1 MKFQMIHEVRDW

-405 TKAQPTVAKIVSFND
+405 TLAKPKVADVICFDGYSRETV
-420 QSEDELLRI
+420 LRY

-440 MAKAVVREAV
+440 VANAIVRQAADEGIT
-450 NRNLVHEELHS
+450 HDELHS
-461 KVEYIVAHGIS
+461 KVEYIVAHGIAS
-472 SKIGEKHIVIG
+472 RVGDKRIVIG
-483 SYHFVFEDENATI
+483 SHHFIFEDEHCRV
-496 PEGKKEIFE
+496 PEGQEDLFE
-505 QLPEQY
+505 SRSPAY
-511 SHLYM
+511 SHVFMALNGVLM
-516 AIDGVLVAVICIED
+516 AIICISD
-530 PLRPEAVEVIAKL
+530 PLRPEAVEVMKAL
-543 KKLGISKVVMMTG
+543 RRVGFQNLVMMTG
-556 DSDRVAS
+556 DSKRTAENVAATLELDRFYA
-563 AIAKKVGVDEYH
+563 
-575 SEVLPED
+575 EVLPEE
-582 KASFVEAEK
+582 KAQFVKAAKAE
-591 NAGRKVIMVGDGIND
+591 GHRVVMVGDGIND

-611 AADVGIAISDG
+611 EADAGIAIAEG
-622 AEIAREIADVTVGAD
+622 ADIAREIADITISAR
-637 DLHELVT
+637 DLHQ
-644 LKKISN
+644 
-650 GLMERIHRNYRL
+650 L
-662 IVGINTSLI
+662 IVLKELSNLLMKRVNFNYDFVVSFNAALI
-671 VLGVAGAFPPTTS
+671 ALGVAGILPPATT
-684 ALLHNTSTLLISL
+684 ALLHNGSTIALSL
-697 KSMNNLLDE
+697 HSMTNL
-706 KEEVTEENVAE
+706 KKFV
-717 AFA
+717 

>member
-1 MKFQMIHEVRDR
+1 MIHEVRDR

-51 LYSASGE
+51 LYSASCE

-405 TKAQPTVAKIVSFND
+405 TLAKPKVADVICFDGYSRETV
-420 QSEDELLRI
+420 LRY

-440 MAKAVVREAV
+440 VANAIVRQAADEGIT
-450 NRNLVHEELHS
+450 HDELHS
-461 KVEYIVAHGIS
+461 KVEYIVAHGIAS
-472 SKIGEKHIVIG
+472 RVGDKRIVIG
-483 SYHFVFEDENATI
+483 SHHFIFEDEHCRV
-496 PEGKKEIFE
+496 PEGQEDLFE
-505 QLPEQY
+505 SRSPAY
-511 SHLYM
+511 SHVFMALNGVLM
-516 AIDGVLVAVICIED
+516 AIICISD
-530 PLRPEAVEVIAKL
+530 PLRPEAVEVMKAL
-543 KKLGISKVVMMTG
+543 RRVGFQNLVMMTG
-556 DSDRVAS
+556 DSKRTAENVAATLELDRFYA
-563 AIAKKVGVDEYH
+563 
-575 SEVLPED
+575 EVLPEE
-582 KASFVEAEK
+582 KAQFVKAAKAE
-591 NAGRKVIMVGDGIND
+591 GHRVVMVGDGIND

-611 AADVGIAISDG
+611 EADAGIAIAEG
-622 AEIAREIADVTVGAD
+622 ADIAREIADITISAR
-637 DLHELVT
+637 DLHQ
-644 LKKISN
+644 
-650 GLMERIHRNYRL
+650 L
-662 IVGINTSLI
+662 IVLKELSNLLMKRVNFNYDFVVSFNAALI
-671 VLGVAGAFPPTTS
+671 ALGVAGILPPATT
-684 ALLHNTSTLLISL
+684 ALLHNGSTIALSL
-697 KSMNNLLDE
+697 HSMTNL
-706 KEEVTEENVAE
+706 KKFV
-717 AFA
+717 

>member
-300 RIVKI
+300 RIVKM

-405 TKAQPTVAKIVSFND
+405 TLAKPKVADVICFDGYSRETV
-420 QSEDELLRI
+420 LRY

-440 MAKAVVREAV
+440 VANAIVRQAADEGIT
-450 NRNLVHEELHS
+450 HDELHS
-461 KVEYIVAHGIS
+461 KVEYIVAHGIAS
-472 SKIGEKHIVIG
+472 RVGDKRIVIG
-483 SYHFVFEDENATI
+483 SHHFIFEDEHCRV
-496 PEGKKEIFE
+496 PEGQEDLFE
-505 QLPEQY
+505 SRSPAY
-511 SHLYM
+511 SHVFMALNGVLM
-516 AIDGVLVAVICIED
+516 AIICISD
-530 PLRPEAVEVIAKL
+530 PLRPEAVEVMKAL
-543 KKLGISKVVMMTG
+543 RRVGFQNLVMMTG
-556 DSDRVAS
+556 DSKRTAENVAATLELDRFYA
-563 AIAKKVGVDEYH
+563 
-575 SEVLPED
+575 EVLPEE
-582 KASFVEAEK
+582 KAQFVKAAKAE
-591 NAGRKVIMVGDGIND
+591 GHRVVMVGDGIND

-611 AADVGIAISDG
+611 EADAGIAIAEG
-622 AEIAREIADVTVGAD
+622 ADIAREIADITISAR
-637 DLHELVT
+637 DLHQ
-644 LKKISN
+644 
-650 GLMERIHRNYRL
+650 L
-662 IVGINTSLI
+662 IVLKELSNLLMKRVNFNYDFVVSFNAALI
-671 VLGVAGAFPPTTS
+671 ALGVAGILPPATT
-684 ALLHNTSTLLISL
+684 ALLHNGSTIALSL
-697 KSMNNLLDE
+697 HSMTNL
-706 KEEVTEENVAE
+706 KKFV
-717 AFA
+717 

>member
-1 MKFQMIHEVRDR
+1 MIHEVRDR

-405 TKAQPTVAKIVSFND
+405 TLAKPKVADVICFDGYSRETV
-420 QSEDELLRI
+420 LRYS
-429 AACLEEHFPHS
+429 ACLEEHFPHS
-440 MAKAVVREAV
+440 VANAIVRQAADEGIT
-450 NRNLVHEELHS
+450 HDELHS
-461 KVEYIVAHGIS
+461 KVEYIVAHGIAS
-472 SKIGEKHIVIG
+472 RVGDKRIVIG
-483 SYHFVFEDENATI
+483 SHHFIFEDEHCRV
-496 PEGKKEIFE
+496 PEGQEDLFE
-505 QLPEQY
+505 SRSPAY
-511 SHLYM
+511 SHVFMALNGVLM
-516 AIDGVLVAVICIED
+516 AIICISD
-530 PLRPEAVEVIAKL
+530 PLRPEAVEVMKAL
-543 KKLGISKVVMMTG
+543 RRVGFQNLVMMTG
-556 DSDRVAS
+556 DSKRTAENVAATLELDRFYA
-563 AIAKKVGVDEYH
+563 
-575 SEVLPED
+575 EVLPEE
-582 KASFVEAEK
+582 KAQFVKAAKAE
-591 NAGRKVIMVGDGIND
+591 GHRVVMVGDGIND

-611 AADVGIAISDG
+611 EADAGIAIAEG
-622 AEIAREIADVTVGAD
+622 ADIAREIADITISAR
-637 DLHELVT
+637 DLHQ
-644 LKKISN
+644 
-650 GLMERIHRNYRL
+650 L
-662 IVGINTSLI
+662 IVLKELSNLLMKRVNFNYDFVVSFNAALI
-671 VLGVAGAFPPTTS
+671 ALGVAGILPPATT
-684 ALLHNTSTLLISL
+684 ALLHNGSTIALSL
-697 KSMNNLLDE
+697 HSMTNL
-706 KEEVTEENVAE
+706 KKFV
-717 AFA
+717 

>member
-1 MKFQMIHEVRDR
+1 MIHEVRDR

-300 RIVKI
+300 RIVKM
-305 IEDSEA
+305 IEHSEA

-405 TKAQPTVAKIVSFND
+405 TLAKPKVADVICFDGYSRETV
-420 QSEDELLRI
+420 LRY

-440 MAKAVVREAV
+440 VANAIVRQAADEGIT
-450 NRNLVHEELHS
+450 HDELHS
-461 KVEYIVAHGIS
+461 KVEYIVAHGIAS
-472 SKIGEKHIVIG
+472 RVGDKRIVIG
-483 SYHFVFEDENATI
+483 SHHFIFEDEHCRV
-496 PEGKKEIFE
+496 PEGQEDLFE
-505 QLPEQY
+505 SRSPAY
-511 SHLYM
+511 SHVFMALNGVLM
-516 AIDGVLVAVICIED
+516 AIICISD
-530 PLRPEAVEVIAKL
+530 PLRPEAVEVMKAL
-543 KKLGISKVVMMTG
+543 RRVGFQNLVMMTG
-556 DSDRVAS
+556 DSKRTAENVAATLELDRFYA
-563 AIAKKVGVDEYH
+563 
-575 SEVLPED
+575 EVLPEE
-582 KASFVEAEK
+582 KAQFVKAAKAE
-591 NAGRKVIMVGDGIND
+591 GHRVVMVGDGIND

-611 AADVGIAISDG
+611 EADAGIAIAEG
-622 AEIAREIADVTVGAD
+622 ADIAREIADITISAR
-637 DLHELVT
+637 DLHQ
-644 LKKISN
+644 
-650 GLMERIHRNYRL
+650 L
-662 IVGINTSLI
+662 IVLKELSNLLMKRVNFNYDFVVSFNAALI
-671 VLGVAGAFPPTTS
+671 ALGVAGILPPATT
-684 ALLHNTSTLLISL
+684 ALLHNGSTIALSL
-697 KSMNNLLDE
+697 HSMTNL
-706 KEEVTEENVAE
+706 KKFV
-717 AFA
+717 

>member
-405 TKAQPTVAKIVSFND
+405 TLAKPKVADVICFDGYSRETV
-420 QSEDELLRI
+420 LRY

-440 MAKAVVREAV
+440 VANAIVRQAADEGIT
-450 NRNLVHEELHS
+450 HDELHS
-461 KVEYIVAHGIS
+461 KVEYIVAHGIAS
-472 SKIGEKHIVIG
+472 RVRDKRIVIG
-483 SYHFVFEDENATI
+483 SHHFIFEDEHCRV
-496 PEGKKEIFE
+496 PEGQEDLFE
-505 QLPEQY
+505 SRSPAY
-511 SHLYM
+511 SHVFMALNGVLM
-516 AIDGVLVAVICIED
+516 AIICISD
-530 PLRPEAVEVIAKL
+530 PLRPEAVEVMKAL
-543 KKLGISKVVMMTG
+543 RRVGFQNLVMMTG
-556 DSDRVAS
+556 DSKRTAENVAATLELDRFYA
-563 AIAKKVGVDEYH
+563 
-575 SEVLPED
+575 EVLPEE
-582 KASFVEAEK
+582 KAQFVKAAKAE
-591 NAGRKVIMVGDGIND
+591 GHRVVMVGDGIND

-611 AADVGIAISDG
+611 EADAGIAIAEG
-622 AEIAREIADVTVGAD
+622 ADIAREIADITISAR
-637 DLHELVT
+637 DLHQ
-644 LKKISN
+644 
-650 GLMERIHRNYRL
+650 L
-662 IVGINTSLI
+662 IVLKELSNLLMKRVNFNYDFVVSFNAALI
-671 VLGVAGAFPPTTS
+671 ALGVAGILPPATT
-684 ALLHNTSTLLISL
+684 ALLHNGSTIALSL
-697 KSMNNLLDE
+697 HSMTNL
-706 KEEVTEENVAE
+706 KKFV
-717 AFA
+717 

>member
-1 MKFQMIHEVRDR
+1 MIHEVRDR

-300 RIVKI
+300 RIVKM

-405 TKAQPTVAKIVSFND
+405 TLAKPKVADVICFDGYSRETV
-420 QSEDELLRI
+420 LCY

-440 MAKAVVREAV
+440 VANAIVRQAADEGIT
-450 NRNLVHEELHS
+450 HDELHS
-461 KVEYIVAHGIS
+461 KVEYIVAHGIAS
-472 SKIGEKHIVIG
+472 RVGDKRIVIG
-483 SYHFVFEDENATI
+483 SHHFIFEDEHCRV
-496 PEGKKEIFE
+496 PEGQEDLFE
-505 QLPEQY
+505 SRSPAY
-511 SHLYM
+511 SHVFMALNGVLM
-516 AIDGVLVAVICIED
+516 AIICISD
-530 PLRPEAVEVIAKL
+530 PLRPEAVEVMKAL
-543 KKLGISKVVMMTG
+543 RRVGFQNLVMMTG
-556 DSDRVAS
+556 DSKRTAENVAATLELDRFYA
-563 AIAKKVGVDEYH
+563 
-575 SEVLPED
+575 EVLPEE
-582 KASFVEAEK
+582 KAQFVKAAKAE
-591 NAGRKVIMVGDGIND
+591 GHRVVMVGDGIND

-611 AADVGIAISDG
+611 EADAGIAIAEG
-622 AEIAREIADVTVGAD
+622 ADIAREIADITISAR
-637 DLHELVT
+637 DLHQ
-644 LKKISN
+644 
-650 GLMERIHRNYRL
+650 L
-662 IVGINTSLI
+662 IVLKELSNLLMKRVNFNYDFVVSFNAALI
-671 VLGVAGAFPPTTS
+671 ALGVAGILPPATT
-684 ALLHNTSTLLISL
+684 ALLHNGSTIALSL
-697 KSMNNLLDE
+697 HSMTNL
-706 KEEVTEENVAE
+706 KKFV
-717 AFA
+717 

>member
-134 YHTLGFIRKG
+134 YHTLGFICKG

-279 VVEDGEIC
+279 VLEDGEIC

-405 TKAQPTVAKIVSFND
+405 TLAKPKVADVICFDGYSRETV
-420 QSEDELLRI
+420 LRY

-440 MAKAVVREAV
+440 VANAIVRQAADEGIT
-450 NRNLVHEELHS
+450 HDELHS
-461 KVEYIVAHGIS
+461 KVEYIVAHGIAS
-472 SKIGEKHIVIG
+472 RVGDKRIVIG
-483 SYHFVFEDENATI
+483 SHHFIFEDEHCRV
-496 PEGKKEIFE
+496 PEGQEDLFE
-505 QLPEQY
+505 SRSPAY
-511 SHLYM
+511 SHVFMALNGVLM
-516 AIDGVLVAVICIED
+516 AIICISD
-530 PLRPEAVEVIAKL
+530 PLRPEAVEVMKAL
-543 KKLGISKVVMMTG
+543 RRVGFQNLVMMTG
-556 DSDRVAS
+556 DSKRTAENVAATLELDRFYA
-563 AIAKKVGVDEYH
+563 
-575 SEVLPED
+575 EVLPEE
-582 KASFVEAEK
+582 KAQFVKAAKAE
-591 NAGRKVIMVGDGIND
+591 GHRVVMVGDGIND

-611 AADVGIAISDG
+611 EADAGIAIAEG
-622 AEIAREIADVTVGAD
+622 ADIAREIADITISAR
-637 DLHELVT
+637 DLHQ
-644 LKKISN
+644 
-650 GLMERIHRNYRL
+650 L
-662 IVGINTSLI
+662 IVLKELSNLLMKRVNFNYDFVVSFNAALI
-671 VLGVAGAFPPTTS
+671 ALGVAGILPPATT
-684 ALLHNTSTLLISL
+684 ALLHNGSTIALSL
-697 KSMNNLLDE
+697 HSMTNL
-706 KEEVTEENVAE
+706 KKFV
-717 AFA
+717 

>member
-279 VVEDGEIC
+279 VLEDGEIC

-405 TKAQPTVAKIVSFND
+405 TLAKPKVADVICFDGYSRETV
-420 QSEDELLRI
+420 LRY

-440 MAKAVVREAV
+440 VANAIVRQAADEGIT
-450 NRNLVHEELHS
+450 HDELHS
-461 KVEYIVAHGIS
+461 KVEYIVAHGIAS
-472 SKIGEKHIVIG
+472 RVGDKRIVIG
-483 SYHFVFEDENATI
+483 SHHFIFEDEHCRV
-496 PEGKKEIFE
+496 PEGQEDLFE
-505 QLPEQY
+505 SRSPAY
-511 SHLYM
+511 SHVFMALNGVLM
-516 AIDGVLVAVICIED
+516 AIICISD
-530 PLRPEAVEVIAKL
+530 PLRPEAVEVMKAL
-543 KKLGISKVVMMTG
+543 RRVGFQNLVMMTG
-556 DSDRVAS
+556 DSKRTAENVAATLELDRFYA
-563 AIAKKVGVDEYH
+563 
-575 SEVLPED
+575 EVLPEE
-582 KASFVEAEK
+582 KAQFVKAAKAE
-591 NAGRKVIMVGDGIND
+591 GHRVVMVGDGIND

-611 AADVGIAISDG
+611 EADAGIAIAEG
-622 AEIAREIADVTVGAD
+622 ADIAREIADITISAR
-637 DLHELVT
+637 DLHQ
-644 LKKISN
+644 
-650 GLMERIHRNYRL
+650 L
-662 IVGINTSLI
+662 IVLKELSNLLMKRVNFNYDFVVFFNAALI
-671 VLGVAGAFPPTTS
+671 ALGVAGILPPATT
-684 ALLHNTSTLLISL
+684 ALLHNGSTIALSL
-697 KSMNNLLDE
+697 HSMTNL
-706 KEEVTEENVAE
+706 KKFV
-717 AFA
+717 

>member
-1 MKFQMIHEVRDR
+1 MIHEVRDR

-405 TKAQPTVAKIVSFND
+405 TLAKPKVADVICFDGYSRETV
-420 QSEDELLRI
+420 LRY

-440 MAKAVVREAV
+440 VANAIVRQAADEGIT
-450 NRNLVHEELHS
+450 HDELHS
-461 KVEYIVAHGIS
+461 KVEYIVAHGIAS
-472 SKIGEKHIVIG
+472 RVGDKRIVIG
-483 SYHFVFEDENATI
+483 SHHFIFEDEHCRV
-496 PEGKKEIFE
+496 PEGQEDLFE
-505 QLPEQY
+505 SRSPAY
-511 SHLYM
+511 SHVFMALNGVLM
-516 AIDGVLVAVICIED
+516 AIICISD
-530 PLRPEAVEVIAKL
+530 PLRPEAVEVMKAL
-543 KKLGISKVVMMTG
+543 RRVGFQNLVMMTG
-556 DSDRVAS
+556 DSKRTAENVAATLELDRFYA
-563 AIAKKVGVDEYH
+563 
-575 SEVLPED
+575 EVLPEE
-582 KASFVEAEK
+582 KAQFVKAAKAE
-591 NAGRKVIMVGDGIND
+591 GHRVVMVGDGIND

-611 AADVGIAISDG
+611 EADAGIAIAEG
-622 AEIAREIADVTVGAD
+622 ADIAREIADITISAR
-637 DLHELVT
+637 DLHQ
-644 LKKISN
+644 
-650 GLMERIHRNYRL
+650 L
-662 IVGINTSLI
+662 IVLKELSNLLMKRVNFNYDFVVSFNAALI
-671 VLGVAGAFPPTTS
+671 TLGVAGILPPATT
-684 ALLHNTSTLLISL
+684 ALLHNGSTIALSL
-697 KSMNNLLDE
+697 HSMTNL
-706 KEEVTEENVAE
+706 KKFV
-717 AFA
+717 

>member
-1 MKFQMIHEVRDR
+1 MIHEVRDR

-405 TKAQPTVAKIVSFND
+405 TLAKPKVADVICFDGYSRETV
-420 QSEDELLRI
+420 LRY

-440 MAKAVVREAV
+440 VANAIVRQAADEGIT
-450 NRNLVHEELHS
+450 HDELHS
-461 KVEYIVAHGIS
+461 KVEYIVAHGIAS
-472 SKIGEKHIVIG
+472 RVGDKRIVIG
-483 SYHFVFEDENATI
+483 SHHFIFEDEHCRV
-496 PEGKKEIFE
+496 PEGQEDLFE
-505 QLPEQY
+505 SRSPAY
-511 SHLYM
+511 SHVFMALNGVLM
-516 AIDGVLVAVICIED
+516 AIICISD
-530 PLRPEAVEVIAKL
+530 PLRPEAVEVMKAL
-543 KKLGISKVVMMTG
+543 RRVGFQNLVMMTG
-556 DSDRVAS
+556 DSKRTAENVAATLELDRFYA
-563 AIAKKVGVDEYH
+563 
-575 SEVLPED
+575 EVLPEE
-582 KASFVEAEK
+582 KAQFVKAAKAE
-591 NAGRKVIMVGDGIND
+591 GHRVVMVGDGIND

-611 AADVGIAISDG
+611 EADAGIAIAEG
-622 AEIAREIADVTVGAD
+622 ADIAREIADITILAR
-637 DLHELVT
+637 DLHQ
-644 LKKISN
+644 
-650 GLMERIHRNYRL
+650 L
-662 IVGINTSLI
+662 IVLKELSNLLMKRVNFNYDFVVSFNAALI
-671 VLGVAGAFPPTTS
+671 ALGVAGILPPATT
-684 ALLHNTSTLLISL
+684 ALLHNGSTIALSL
-697 KSMNNLLDE
+697 HSMTNL
-706 KEEVTEENVAE
+706 KKFV
-717 AFA
+717 

>member
-1 MKFQMIHEVRDR
+1 MIHEVRDR

-279 VVEDGEIC
+279 VLEDGEIC

-405 TKAQPTVAKIVSFND
+405 TLAKPKVADVICFDGYSRETV
-420 QSEDELLRI
+420 LRY

-440 MAKAVVREAV
+440 VANAIVRQAADEGIT
-450 NRNLVHEELHS
+450 HDELHS
-461 KVEYIVAHGIS
+461 KVEYIVAHGIAS
-472 SKIGEKHIVIG
+472 RVGDKRIVIG
-483 SYHFVFEDENATI
+483 SHHFIFEDEHCRV
-496 PEGKKEIFE
+496 PEGQEDLFE
-505 QLPEQY
+505 SRSPAY
-511 SHLYM
+511 SHVFMALNGVLM
-516 AIDGVLVAVICIED
+516 AIICISD
-530 PLRPEAVEVIAKL
+530 PLRPEAVEVMKAL
-543 KKLGISKVVMMTG
+543 RRVGFQNLVMMTG
-556 DSDRVAS
+556 DSKRTAENVAATLELDRFYA
-563 AIAKKVGVDEYH
+563 
-575 SEVLPED
+575 EVLPEE
-582 KASFVEAEK
+582 KAQFVKAAKAE
-591 NAGRKVIMVGDGIND
+591 GHRVVMVGDGIND

-611 AADVGIAISDG
+611 EADAGIAIAEG
-622 AEIAREIADVTVGAD
+622 ADIAREIADITISAR
-637 DLHELVT
+637 DLHQ
-644 LKKISN
+644 
-650 GLMERIHRNYRL
+650 L
-662 IVGINTSLI
+662 IVLKELSNLLMKRVNFNYDFVVSFNAALI
-671 VLGVAGAFPPTTS
+671 ALGVAGILPPATT
-684 ALLHNTSTLLISL
+684 ALLHNGSTIALSL
-697 KSMNNLLDE
+697 HSMTNL
-706 KEEVTEENVAE
+706 KKFV
-717 AFA
+717 

>member
-69 SLRPILLDTLA
+69 SLRPILLDTMA

-405 TKAQPTVAKIVSFND
+405 TLAKPKVADVICFDGYSRETV
-420 QSEDELLRI
+420 LRY

-440 MAKAVVREAV
+440 VANAIVRQAADEGIT
-450 NRNLVHEELHS
+450 HDELHS
-461 KVEYIVAHGIS
+461 KVEYIVAHGIAS
-472 SKIGEKHIVIG
+472 RVGDKRIVIG
-483 SYHFVFEDENATI
+483 SHHFIFEDEHCRV
-496 PEGKKEIFE
+496 PEGQEDLFE
-505 QLPEQY
+505 SRSPAY
-511 SHLYM
+511 SHVFMALNGVLM
-516 AIDGVLVAVICIED
+516 AIICISD
-530 PLRPEAVEVIAKL
+530 PLRPEAVEVMKAL
-543 KKLGISKVVMMTG
+543 RRVGFQNLVMMTG
-556 DSDRVAS
+556 DSKRTAENVAATLELDRFYA
-563 AIAKKVGVDEYH
+563 
-575 SEVLPED
+575 EVLPEE
-582 KASFVEAEK
+582 KAQFVKAAKAE
-591 NAGRKVIMVGDGIND
+591 GHRVVMVGDGIND

-611 AADVGIAISDG
+611 EADAGIAIAEG
-622 AEIAREIADVTVGAD
+622 ADIAREIADITISAR
-637 DLHELVT
+637 DLHQ
-644 LKKISN
+644 
-650 GLMERIHRNYRL
+650 L
-662 IVGINTSLI
+662 IVLKELSNLLMKRVNFNYDFVVSFNAALI
-671 VLGVAGAFPPTTS
+671 ALGVAGILPPATT
-684 ALLHNTSTLLISL
+684 ALLHNGSTIALSL
-697 KSMNNLLDE
+697 HSMTNL
-706 KEEVTEENVAE
+706 KKFV
-717 AFA
+717 

>member
-1 MKFQMIHEVRDR
+1 MIHEVRDR

-311 FKSNLEG
+311 FKSNHEG

-405 TKAQPTVAKIVSFND
+405 TLAKPKVADVICFDGYSRETV
-420 QSEDELLRI
+420 LRY

-440 MAKAVVREAV
+440 VANAIVRQAADEGIT
-450 NRNLVHEELHS
+450 HDEFHS
-461 KVEYIVAHGIS
+461 KVEYIVAHGIAS
-472 SKIGEKHIVIG
+472 RVGDKRIVIG
-483 SYHFVFEDENATI
+483 SHHFIFEDEHCRV
-496 PEGKKEIFE
+496 PEGQEDLFE
-505 QLPEQY
+505 SRSPAY
-511 SHLYM
+511 SHVFMALNGVLM
-516 AIDGVLVAVICIED
+516 AIICISD
-530 PLRPEAVEVIAKL
+530 PLRPEAVEVMKAL
-543 KKLGISKVVMMTG
+543 RRVGFQNLVMMTG
-556 DSDRVAS
+556 DSKRTAENVAATLELDRFYA
-563 AIAKKVGVDEYH
+563 
-575 SEVLPED
+575 EVLPEE
-582 KASFVEAEK
+582 KAQFVKAAKAE
-591 NAGRKVIMVGDGIND
+591 GHRVVMVGDGIND

-611 AADVGIAISDG
+611 EADAGIAIAEG
-622 AEIAREIADVTVGAD
+622 ADIAREIADITISAR
-637 DLHELVT
+637 DLHQ
-644 LKKISN
+644 
-650 GLMERIHRNYRL
+650 L
-662 IVGINTSLI
+662 IVLKELSNLLMKRVNFNYDFVVSFNAALI
-671 VLGVAGAFPPTTS
+671 ALGVAGILPPATT
-684 ALLHNTSTLLISL
+684 ALLHNGSTIALSL
-697 KSMNNLLDE
+697 HSMTNL
-706 KEEVTEENVAE
+706 KKFV
-717 AFA
+717 